1 MTVVV
6 RLPEDLHASVKQIAA
21 IEGRHP
27 SDALVAAWQHYL
39 DDNRE
44 RLASELEEVAGMVR
58 AGDTDALAEYA
69 SRSVVERAQAAA
81 DAARGD

>member
-21 IEGRHP
+21 IEGKP
-27 SDALVAAWQHYL
+27 PAELVVEAWQHYL
-39 DDNRE
+39 EDNKD
-44 RLASELEEVAGMVR
+44 RLAAELEEVAEMVR

-69 SRSVVERAQAAA
+69 SRSVAERAQAAA
-81 DAARGD
+81 DAARD